1 MNSNDLASGS
11 VNGGKVLDGSLTA
24 ADTTSLQRR
33 VTGAGPAA
41 QAATSVTQSGAL
53 AATGG
58 NASGVEAAALR
69 DPGLRMGSNVARA
82 HVTHRAVAVEYVAP
96 EEVLGLEPVGSE
108 K

>member
-1 MNSNDLASGS
+1 LPRRLRVSPLIERPDW
-11 VNGGKVLDGSLTA
+11 
-24 ADTTSLQRR
+24 R
-33 VTGAGPAA
+33 VTGASPAA

-82 HVTHRAVAVEYVAP
+82 HVTHPVAVEYVAP